1 MEGSRPGWRKSDGPD
16 FRVPGYKHE
25 SSNTEDPRH
34 GGRDDWVAC
43 EPIQENPDY
52 HAPEP
57 DRLGQSFRGRRPMRK
72 NIRRPG
78 PGFWG
83 SAPERRGPD
92 TEEQR
97 SDERRTNIE
106 FLGQDRECSVDD
118 WETDASRGFGPIQ
131 EGQDEQ
137 DQEDISQGLFSDW
150 RGPESSGPGPMQN
163 RPSMLFQGPVRGR
176 RHNWNAPGCRSAGP
190 VEENPDMVCPGP
202 SRGGHGNDW
211 TELDREGAGEFFTG
225 ERDLDNRGQDR
236 KAGPGSHMHNHPDM
250 GNDWRLPSVR
260 GKMRGPNIE
269 GRGALRGGPGLM
281 NSCLNRRQ
289 FEMEGPDRRPPAGR
303 DLGPPGPANRNL
315 SIEAPRCDGRF
326 SDSGDLRS
334 ERHNVEPENPEPGRQ
349 GFDFRRESR
358 GPKMR
363 SLGPNK
369 TDSRGP
375 SPQRSDFRNGPGR
388 WDDNTRSEPDPNN
401 DMQVSDIRG
410 AGYVSRGPNIRG
422 RDPRQ
427 RGQTPINERRG
438 PRPIARFQH
447 PGDPHSAQFN
457 RPRGPGP
464 NSGGKPFPGFEN
476 PQNQQAIR
484 PQRHRGALL
493 PTPKEGLIRF
503 PKI

>member
-1 MEGSRPGWRKSDGPD
+1 
-16 FRVPGYKHE
+16 
-25 SSNTEDPRH
+25 
-34 GGRDDWVAC
+34 
-43 EPIQENPDY
+43 
-52 HAPEP
+52 
-57 DRLGQSFRGRRPMRK
+57 
-72 NIRRPG
+72 
-78 PGFWG
+78 
-83 SAPERRGPD
+83 
-92 TEEQR
+92 
-97 SDERRTNIE
+97 
-106 FLGQDRECSVDD
+106 
-118 WETDASRGFGPIQ
+118 
-131 EGQDEQ
+131 
-137 DQEDISQGLFSDW
+137 
-150 RGPESSGPGPMQN
+150 
-163 RPSMLFQGPVRGR
+163 
-176 RHNWNAPGCRSAGP
+176 
-190 VEENPDMVCPGP
+190 
-202 SRGGHGNDW
+202 
-211 TELDREGAGEFFTG
+211 
-225 ERDLDNRGQDR
+225 
-236 KAGPGSHMHNHPDM
+236 
-250 GNDWRLPSVR
+250 
-260 GKMRGPNIE
+260 
-269 GRGALRGGPGLM
+269 
-281 NSCLNRRQ
+281 
-289 FEMEGPDRRPPAGR
+289 MEGPDRRPPAGR

-388 WDDNTRSEPDPNN
+388 WDDNTRSESDPNN

-410 AGYVSRGPNIRG
+410 TGYVSRGPNIRG

-427 RGQTPINERRG
+427 RDQTPINERRG
-438 PRPIARFQH
+438 PRPIARFQR
-447 PGDPHSAQFN
+447 PGDPHLAQFN